1 MYMKKGRNKTNEK
14 KWKMNTFTF
23 LSFLPSPT
31 LYYSLPFL
39 IYQVKWGGNQE
50 DRVDKGERMIKEDK
64 KWNKKH
70 ENKMKDGEKRVKKGK
85 KKMEK
90 FPERKQGCVDVG
102 KRKEDKG
109 NTIREGKGTW

>member
-1 MYMKKGRNKTNEK
+1 MYKKKGRNKTKKK
-14 KWKMNTFTF
+14 KWKMNIFTF

-50 DRVDKGERMIKEDK
+50 DRVDKGERIIKEDK

-85 KKMEK
+85 
-90 FPERKQGCVDVG
+90 RKWKNFQ
-102 KRKEDKG
+102 KENKD
-109 NTIREGKGTW
+109 IQ